1 MSIPLLE
8 KNPGDLRVT
17 WGGHATVLIE
27 LDGVRLVTDPVL
39 RNRVVHLRRH
49 VPEPGPDFIHE
60 IDVVLISHLHFDHL
74 DIPTLKRFDRN
85 TKVIVPAGA
94 GPIIRRAG
102 FGNVIEMLAGEA
114 AEIGNIKVLAVN
126 AEHDGKRH
134 PLGVEADALG
144 YVISGSRRVYF
155 AGDTDVHQGLPE
167 VSEQV
172 GGLEVALL
180 PIWGWGHKLGP
191 GHMDPRGAAQA
202 AAMLQPELT
211 VPIHWGTY
219 FPIGMKGIRGRLL
232 EKPVV
237 AFDQQMSE
245 LAPELETKVLRPG
258 ESLSRFPGQ
267 PANP

>member
-1 MSIPLLE
+1 MGVPLLD
-8 KNPGDLRVT
+8 KDPNGLHVT

-27 LDGVRLVTDPVL
+27 LDGVRIVTDPVL

-49 VPEPGPDFIHE
+49 APDPGPDFVHE
-60 IDVVLISHLHFDHL
+60 VDAVLVSHLHFDHL
-74 DIPTLKRFDRN
+74 DLPTLKRFDRN

-94 GPIIRRAG
+94 GPMIRRAG
-102 FGNVIEMLAGEA
+102 FGNVVEMLAGEA
-114 AEIGNIKVLAVN
+114 TDIRGVKVLAVN
-126 AEHDGKRH
+126 AEHDGRRH
-134 PLGVEADALG
+134 PLGAEVDALG
-144 YVISGSRRVYF
+144 FVIDGSRQVYF
-155 AGDTDVHQGLPE
+155 AGDTDVHPGLPE

-172 GGLEVALL
+172 GGIEVALL

-232 EKPVV
+232 EKPVL
-237 AFDQQMSE
+237 AFDQQMNE
-245 LAPELETKVLRPG
+245 LAPGLRARVLRPG
-258 ESLSRFPGQ
+258 ESFSR
-267 PANP
+267 PARPAASS